1 MPPFGWDEET
11 DPRDAIQR
19 GIPGPPV
26 AIGHAGRERHDT
38 EGDDDVKLND
48 VDVHGVLPSDLWADA
63 QP

>member
-48 VDVHGVLPSDLWADA
+48 VDVHGISLSARWADA
-63 QP
+63 HQ